1 MTEQEMQEMMEEIDL
16 NQFRTEELEEIVQ
29 RTLERKTAK
38 VESLKKE
45 IPTLEGHEKDVAETL
60 LVTMLYEVKD
70 IRKVIDDSDD
80 GEELPL
86 FTEEMDALYDEA
98 CLGYV
103 DSLSEEEARE
113 EAITNQIVQGAMD
126 SMYKEI
132 MSKVGMDILNHP
144 KLARS
149 VVKDTDIPWMLG
161 VFVMGNSEAKTRYL
175 SGSTLD
181 KRDLEEIRKL
191 DQ

>member
-1 MTEQEMQEMMEEIDL
+1 MMEEIDL

-29 RTLERKTAK
+29 RTLDRKSAN
-38 VESLKKE
+38 VESLRNE
-45 IPTLEGHEKDVAETL
+45 IPNLDGHEKAVAETL

-70 IRKVIDDSDD
+70 IRTVIDGTESD
-80 GEELPL
+80 EELPP

-103 DSLSEEEARE
+103 DSLSEDEARE

-126 SMYKEI
+126 ALYKEN
-132 MSKVGMDILNHP
+132 MSKIGMDILNHP
-144 KLARS
+144 KLARA

-161 VFVMGNSEAKTRYL
+161 VFVMGNAEAKARYL
-175 SGSTLD
+175 EGSTLD
-181 KRDLEEIRKL
+181 KKDLEAIRKL

>member
-29 RTLERKTAK
+29 RTLDRKSAK
-38 VESLKKE
+38 VESLRNE
-45 IPTLEGHEKDVAETL
+45 IPNLEGHEKDVAETL
-60 LVTMLYEVKD
+60 LVTMLYEVRD
-70 IRKVIDDSDD
+70 IRTVIDGTESD
-80 GEELPL
+80 EELPP
-86 FTEEMDALYDEA
+86 FTEDMDALYDEA

-103 DSLSEEEARE
+103 DSLSEDEARE

-126 SMYKEI
+126 TLYKEN
-132 MSKVGMDILNHP
+132 MSKIGMDILNHP

-161 VFVMGNSEAKTRYL
+161 VFVMGNADAKARYL
-175 SGSTLD
+175 EGSTLD
-181 KRDLEEIRKL
+181 KKDLEAIRKL

>member
-1 MTEQEMQEMMEEIDL
+1 MQEMMEGIDL

-38 VESLKKE
+38 VESLRKE

-80 GEELPL
+80 GEELPQ

>member
-1 MTEQEMQEMMEEIDL
+1 MTEQDMQEMMEEIDL
-16 NQFRTEELEEIVQ
+16 NQFKTEELEEIVQ

-38 VESLKKE
+38 VESLKQE
-45 IPTLEGHEKDVAETL
+45 IPALEGHEKAVAETL

-70 IRKVIDDSDD
+70 IRNVIDGSEPE
-80 GEELPL
+80 EELPP

-103 DSLSEEEARE
+103 DSLSEDEARE

-126 SMYKEI
+126 ALYKEV
-132 MSKVGMDILNHP
+132 MSKIGMDILNHP

-161 VFVMGNSEAKTRYL
+161 VFVMGNTEAKARYL

-181 KRDLEEIRKL
+181 KKDLEEIRKL

>member
-1 MTEQEMQEMMEEIDL
+1 MTEQYMQEMMEEIDL
-16 NQFRTEELEEIVQ
+16 NQFKTEELEEIVQ

-38 VESLKKE
+38 VESLKQE
-45 IPTLEGHEKDVAETL
+45 ILTLEGHEKAVAETL
-60 LVTMLYEVKD
+60 LVATLYEVKD
-70 IRKVIDDSDD
+70 IRNVIDGSEPE
-80 GEELPL
+80 EELPP
-86 FTEEMDALYDEA
+86 FTEEMEALYDEA

-103 DSLSEEEARE
+103 DSLSEDEARE

-126 SMYKEI
+126 AFYKEV
-132 MSKVGMDILNHP
+132 MSKIGMDILNHP

-161 VFVMGNSEAKTRYL
+161 VFVMGNTEAKARYL

-181 KRDLEEIRKL
+181 KEDLEEIRKL

>member
-1 MTEQEMQEMMEEIDL
+1 MTEQDMQEMMEEIDL
-16 NQFRTEELEEIVQ
+16 NQFKTEELEEIVQ

-38 VESLKKE
+38 VESLRKE

-80 GEELPL
+80 GEELPQ

>member
-1 MTEQEMQEMMEEIDL
+1 MQEMMEEIDL
-16 NQFRTEELEEIVQ
+16 NQFKTEELEEIVQ

-38 VESLKKE
+38 VESLKQE
-45 IPTLEGHEKDVAETL
+45 IPTLEEHEKAVAETL

-70 IRKVIDDSDD
+70 IRNVIDGSEPE
-80 GEELPL
+80 EELPP

-126 SMYKEI
+126 ALYKEV
-132 MSKVGMDILNHP
+132 MSKIGMDILNHP

-161 VFVMGNSEAKTRYL
+161 VFVMGNAEAKARYL

-181 KRDLEEIRKL
+181 KKDLEEIRKL

>member
-38 VESLKKE
+38 VESLRKE

-80 GEELPL
+80 GEELPQ

>member
-126 SMYKEI
+126 SVYKEI

>member
-1 MTEQEMQEMMEEIDL
+1 MTEQEMQEMMEGIDL

-38 VESLKKE
+38 VESLRKE

-80 GEELPL
+80 GEELPQ

>member
-16 NQFRTEELEEIVQ
+16 NQFRTGELEEIVQ

-38 VESLKKE
+38 VESLRKE

-80 GEELPL
+80 GEELPQ

>member
-16 NQFRTEELEEIVQ
+16 NQFKTEELEEIVQ

-38 VESLKKE
+38 VESLKQE
-45 IPTLEGHEKDVAETL
+45 IPTLEGHEKAVAETL

-70 IRKVIDDSDD
+70 IRNVIDGSEPE
-80 GEELPL
+80 EELPP

-126 SMYKEI
+126 ALYKEV
-132 MSKVGMDILNHP
+132 MSKIGMDILNHP

-161 VFVMGNSEAKTRYL
+161 VFVMGNAEAKARYL

-181 KRDLEEIRKL
+181 KKDLEEIRKL

>member
-16 NQFRTEELEEIVQ
+16 NQFKTEELEEIVQ

-38 VESLKKE
+38 VESLRKE

-80 GEELPL
+80 GEELPQ